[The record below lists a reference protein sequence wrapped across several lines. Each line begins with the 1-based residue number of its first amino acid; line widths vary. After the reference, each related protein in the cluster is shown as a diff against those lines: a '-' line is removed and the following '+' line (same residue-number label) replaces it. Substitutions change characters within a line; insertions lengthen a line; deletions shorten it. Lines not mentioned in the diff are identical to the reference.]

1 MESYYT
7 ATQNN
12 RRQFPSLA
20 DHETADIC
28 VIGAGSPG
36 LSSALHLAQ
45 KGYKVLIL
53 EAETVA
59 AGASGSNRGHVGRG
73 QRADQA
79 ETEGASGKQQAHLLR
94 ELGVQDVDTE

>member
-28 VIGAGSPG
+28 VIGAGYTG

-45 KGYKVLIL
+45 KGYKVIIL

-59 AGASGSNRGHVGRG
+59 FGASGRNGGHVGIG

-79 ETEGASGKQQAHLLR
+79 E
-94 ELGVQDVDTE
+94 